1 MTKELATMEGS
12 IREMAAQVQPY
23 KDAKEAAKKAH
34 QVLCSILCIVLDSV
48 LYTKTR

>member
-1 MTKELATMEGS
+1 MKELATMEGS

-34 QVLCSILCIVLDSV
+34 QVRCSKC
-48 LYTKTR
+48 RMM